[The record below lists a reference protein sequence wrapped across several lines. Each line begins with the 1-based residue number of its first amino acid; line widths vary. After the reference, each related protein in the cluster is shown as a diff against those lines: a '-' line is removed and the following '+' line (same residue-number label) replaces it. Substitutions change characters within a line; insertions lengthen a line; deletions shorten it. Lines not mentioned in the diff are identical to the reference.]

1 MLIRNNPDDGY
12 PKYAIIRLDK
22 MREDGTFKEF
32 LEQHM
37 LRADDPVASGYFK
50 YVEVPRV
57 GDPEESFVVKHKDL
71 FAPEALQANADRVR
85 RHAGQ
90 YSQQSPSVKE
100 WLRYAD
106 EIKALAERS
115 GKNHPNCKVPD

>member
-1 MLIRNNPDDGY
+1 VD
-12 PKYAIIRLDK
+12 
-22 MREDGTFKEF
+22 
-32 LEQHM
+32 
-37 LRADDPVASGYFK
+37 DDPTATVEISRDFI
-50 YVEVPRV
+50 EVPRV
-57 GDPEESFVVKHKDL
+57 GDPEESFVVKLKDL
-71 FAPEALQANADRVR
+71 FAPEALLAYADRVR